1 MEAEKKEK
9 EERAQKAKEAK
20 ESGATVEEIKETAA
34 EGGDS
39 KAAAVAAQAKDATI
53 EPEKAKPK
61 AEPKVVSEAV
71 ENMQKMSTYNGAELK
86 DYSWA

>member
-20 ESGATVEEIKETAA
+20 ESGATVEEIKET
-34 EGGDS
+34 GDS
-39 KAAAVAAQAKDATI
+39 KAAAVAAQTKEATI

-61 AEPKVVSEAV
+61 AEPKVVSEGV
-71 ENMQKMSTYNGAELK
+71 EAMQKMSTYNGAELK